1 MYRSSRPHSG
11 LGRAETEGPGTFR
24 TCRLGWVALWLTL
37 AALPA
42 GAVSPIHQFELANGM
57 KVLVRPDERAPVVV
71 SQVWYRVGSVDEYRG
86 VTGIS
91 HVLEHMMF
99 KGTDDYAPGEMSQ
112 IIARH
117 GGEENAFTSRDYTAY
132 YQQVGRDHLER
143 MLELEAERMGDLTV
157 PAEAF
162 RKEIQVVQEERR
174 RRVEDQPRALVGERL
189 RAAAFPAS
197 TARSPVIGWRADLEH
212 MGVAEVRSWYDDWY
226 GPNNAAL
233 VVVGDVEPA
242 AVRSMAQT
250 YFGDKRAVELPR
262 RRPTAELEPR
272 GPQRLEVRVKAELP
286 HIALAWR
293 VPSLSTVGDRADA
306 YALDVLAGILDG
318 GRSARIP
325 RRIVRGQAL
334 AANASASY
342 TLVSRSDTLLTISA
356 TPAGERSVAEL
367 ESALLDQVE
376 VLKSGR
382 VEASELERVK
392 TNVRASDVFSR
403 DSMFYQALRIGR
415 LEMTGL
421 GQDAY
426 EDYLA
431 GVADVTPADVQRVA
445 QRYLVAERRT
455 VAELV
460 PQAIQSAQ
468 GEAGSTN
475 GGQVGSEVSP

>member
-1 MYRSSRPHSG
+1 
-11 LGRAETEGPGTFR
+11 
-24 TCRLGWVALWLTL
+24 
-37 AALPA
+37 
-42 GAVSPIHQFELANGM
+42 
-57 KVLVRPDERAPVVV
+57 
-71 SQVWYRVGSVDEYRG
+71 
-86 VTGIS
+86 
-91 HVLEHMMF
+91 
-99 KGTDDYAPGEMSQ
+99 
-112 IIARH
+112 
-117 GGEENAFTSRDYTAY
+117 
-132 YQQVGRDHLER
+132 
-143 MLELEAERMGDLTV
+143 
-157 PAEAF
+157 
-162 RKEIQVVQEERR
+162 
-174 RRVEDQPRALVGERL
+174 L

-286 HIALAWR
+286 HIALAWC